1 MNYQNVYI
9 HTGFSLYYNKTRIYT
24 AKSMVIGLKQS
35 YDCFNEC
42 KDIAAHLVGTT
53 TAKES
58 DFIIKGINVEMV
70 QLPLDVYND
79 LKNDGLFALIGKSPK
94 NLKERAYKAISEKWV
109 PFQDYDTTIRKWELA
124 IYSSSESLSTL
135 GSVRS
140 NRRYPV
146 KRDKPKK
153 YIVPETIVNQEERNH
168 FDRVK
173 NAIQS
178 GHPIKDVIE
187 LARGYYRYAS
197 RRKAMKLVQVL
208 SK

>member
-9 HTGFSLYYNKTRIYT
+9 HTGFSLYYNKSRIHT
-24 AKSMVIGLKQS
+24 TKSMVIGLKQS

-42 KDIAAHLVGTT
+42 KEIAANLVETT
-53 TAKES
+53 TAKET
-58 DFIIKGINVEMV
+58 DFIIKGINVELI
-70 QLPLDVYND
+70 QISFDVYND
-79 LKNDGLFALIGKSPK
+79 LKNDGLFTLIGKSPK

-109 PFQDYDTTIRKWELA
+109 PFQDYDANVRKWELA

-146 KRDKPKK
+146 KRDKAKK
-153 YIVPETIVNQEERNH
+153 YIVPETIINQDERNH
-168 FDRVK
+168 FERVK
-173 NAIQS
+173 NAIKS
-178 GHPIKDVIE
+178 GQPIKEVIE

-197 RRKAMKLVQVL
+197 RRKAIKLVQVL